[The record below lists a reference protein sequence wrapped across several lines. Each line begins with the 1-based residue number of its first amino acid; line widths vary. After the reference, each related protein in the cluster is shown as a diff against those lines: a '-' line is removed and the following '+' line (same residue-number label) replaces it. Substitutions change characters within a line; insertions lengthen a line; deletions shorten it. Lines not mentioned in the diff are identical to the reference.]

1 MPTMFEND
9 WFTDSEAEKQILRKR
24 ISGPWKGREESRP
37 GEKVKGQTGLQCSL
51 GKRPQQTQQR
61 VQQPGWGLRIVLNNS

>member
-9 WFTDSEAEKQILRKR
+9 WFTDSETEKQILRKR

-37 GEKVKGQTGLQCSL
+37 G
-51 GKRPQQTQQR
+51 
-61 VQQPGWGLRIVLNNS
+61 

>member
-24 ISGPWKGREESRP
+24 ISGPWKGRGESRP

-51 GKRPQQTQQR
+51 GKRPQQTQ
-61 VQQPGWGLRIVLNNS
+61 